1 MVVSPTREL
10 ANQIKIEAKTLL
22 NFHKHLEVCSM
33 VGGTDIKKDVREVKR
48 GIDLLIVTP
57 GRLQDHL
64 KNTPGFKE
72 KLKFARVL
80 VLDEADQMLEMGFRK
95 PIE

>member
-1 MVVSPTREL
+1 
-10 ANQIKIEAKTLL
+10 
-22 NFHKHLEVCSM
+22 M

-95 PIE
+95 PIEQIITYLPKER